1 MPSIMSQLD
10 PIPEVALTPPW
21 RLLATEAGRFS
32 RGLRSTV
39 QLWEGEVMRLSRT
52 VNLDDDELEEVAD
65 EFAGRCGS
73 TPAEVQQGLRDMHS
87 GIEMALR
94 RSPATS
100 REPKQPDIRE
110 EAHRQGPAI
119 AACFTTDEQGVW
131 YHPPVLPKQ
140 EPREPIWVC
149 APLKI
154 YGATRDEHND
164 HHGHALEFY
173 DRHGFLQRWAMPLE
187 FLEDRREYRRVLRRL
202 GLPMTSSRQGVEL
215 LQLYLEHSQADT
227 RMRCVEK
234 TGWHGQVYIL
244 PDATIGEESP
254 DEHFVLQGLAATHD
268 GYRSRQTLADWKET
282 VAAYCVG
289 NSRLVLA
296 VSMAF
301 AATLL
306 TPLGYE
312 GGGIHLRGP
321 SSEGKTTTL
330 LGGAS
335 VWGEPARIE
344 SWRATCNGLEG
355 VGALHNDNLL
365 LLDELKEID
374 PREAGGAAYL
384 LANGSGKRRGRP
396 QGGTRPRL
404 TWRTLFLSTGEIS
417 LAQHV
422 EAVGLRVHAGQEVR
436 LIDLPA
442 DAGDGHGLFEN
453 LHGAVNGQAFADD
466 LKNRVHQAYGTAGR
480 AFITMLVQDMPP
492 ALEHVRNM
500 IEAFMGKIPMS
511 ATGQV
516 RRVATKF
523 ALIGAAG
530 ELATAWGITGWD
542 EGEAL
547 TAAVRCL
554 NDWLQQRGVLTNADE
569 DRALRQVRLFFEKYG
584 ESRFHPWDSEETL
597 TCQRCQGTGIYAA
610 DKDCFACNGTGRMTA
625 NGTDLRPVH
634 DRAGFRRAT
643 AHDQTEFFVLPEV
656 FEKEIAKG
664 YDPPWL
670 AKLLAQRGWITL
682 DAQGKS
688 TRVERLPTIGNKRV
702 YRCSPNI
709 LATNEPPE
717 E

>member
-39 QLWEGEVMRLSRT
+39 QLWEGEGLRLSRT
-52 VNLDDDELEEVAD
+52 VNLDDDELEEVAE
-65 EFAGRCGS
+65 EFAGRCGA
-73 TPAEVQQGLRDMHS
+73 TPAEVQQALRDMHT

-100 REPKQPDIRE
+100 RAPKQPDIRE

-119 AACFTTDEQGVW
+119 AACFTTDERGVW
-131 YHPPVLPKQ
+131 YHPLGLPEQ
-140 EPREPIWVC
+140 EPREPMWVC

-202 GLPMTSSRQGVEL
+202 GLQMTSSRQGVEL
-215 LQLYLEHSQADT
+215 LQLYLEHCQADT

-254 DEHFVLQGLAATHD
+254 DEHLVLQGLAATND
-268 GYRSRQTLADWKET
+268 GYRSRQTLADWQET

-306 TPLGYE
+306 TPLGQE

-330 LGGAS
+330 LVGAS

-344 SWRATCNGLEG
+344 SWRVTCNGLEG

-422 EAVGLRVHAGQEVR
+422 EAAGLRVHAGQEVR
-436 LIDLPA
+436 LLDLPA
-442 DAGDGHGLFEN
+442 DAGEGHGVFEN
-453 LHGAVNGQAFADD
+453 LHSAVSGQAFADEM
-466 LKNRVHQAYGTAGR
+466 KHRVHQAYGTAGR
-480 AFITMLVQDMPP
+480 TFITQLVQDMPT
-492 ALEHVRNM
+492 ALEDARDM
-500 IEAFMGKIPMS
+500 IGAFMGKIPMS

-530 ELATAWGITGWD
+530 EFATAWGITGWD

-547 TAAVRCL
+547 TAAVRCF

-569 DRALRQVRLFFEKYG
+569 DRALRQVRHFFEKYG
-584 ESRFHPWDSEETL
+584 ESRFHPWDSEDTP
-597 TCQRCQGTGIYAA
+597 TCQRCQGTGLYAA
-610 DKDCFACNGTGRMTA
+610 DKDCFACHGTGRTTA
-625 NGTDLRPVH
+625 HGTDPRPVH

-664 YDPPWL
+664 YDPTWL
-670 AKLLAQRGWITL
+670 AKLLAQRGWIKL

-702 YRCSPNI
+702 YRCLPNI